1 MRLYCM
7 FEFGVRGIP
16 FCSIVFTAT
25 PHERHESQIRVLS
38 TIYSTLSPYQHQKKY
53 PNSLTGNV
61 IFVITNSC
69 TYEITHADVWVCR
82 WRNHALFCSI
92 VFTVTLRTWSSVM
105 ISQISD
111 RLTNCSAAC
120 LGWDQKKHRNSLIR
134 DVIICTI
141 EIVFKALLLQWHNL
155 SVTTFQTLS
164 RLTFVQQY
172 ALAYG
177 KGTSALSHWRRSHL

>member
-25 PHERHESQIRVLS
+25 PHERHGSQIRVLS
-38 TIYSTLSPYQHQKKY
+38 TICSTPSPDEHQKKY

-82 WRNHALFCSI
+82 WRNRALFWSI

-111 RLTNCSAAC
+111 RLTSCSAAC
-120 LGWDQKKHRNSLIR
+120 LGWDQNKHRNSLFR
-134 DVIICTI
+134 DVIICNI
-141 EIVFKALLLQWHNL
+141 EIVFIALLLQWHNL
-155 SVTTFQTLS
+155 SITACQTLS
-164 RLTFVQQY
+164 LSTVVQQY
-172 ALAYG
+172 ALAYS
-177 KGTSALSHWRRSHL
+177 KGNIRTLSLET